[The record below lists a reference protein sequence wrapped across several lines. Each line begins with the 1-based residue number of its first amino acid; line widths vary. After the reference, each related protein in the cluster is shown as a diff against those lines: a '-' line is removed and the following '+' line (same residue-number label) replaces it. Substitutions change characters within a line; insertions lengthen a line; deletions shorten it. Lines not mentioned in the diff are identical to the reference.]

1 MSVRLGTGEGS
12 LRVLVLNWQDR
23 ENPQA
28 GGAEAHLHET
38 FGRLVQRGWSV
49 TLVASGWAGAPS
61 RAVVDG
67 IEVHRVG
74 GRHTYPFR
82 VAPYV
87 LKTFPSGSF
96 DRVVEDLNKVPI
108 FAPTWVGVPTTLLV
122 HHLFGA
128 TAFQEASWPVAL
140 ATWGLERPIPH
151 LYRGVPTIAVSAST
165 RLDLVKRGL
174 PDAQISVIP
183 NGIDLAHFSPGPP
196 DARDPEP
203 TLVYLG
209 RLRRYKRVDLLISAV
224 ALLHA
229 RGIAVRLRIAG
240 RGDHRP
246 ALEAHVARSGLP
258 PEAVTFLGYIS
269 EAEKLQLLR
278 KSWIHLLT
286 SPKEGWGIANLEAA
300 GCGTPTVASDA
311 PGLRD
316 SVRHGETGFLV
327 PHGNVPALADAIA
340 TLVADPAL
348 RNQQGEAA
356 RRFALRYSWD
366 HTADAIALALAAGR
380 G

>member
-1 MSVRLGTGEGS
+1 M
-12 LRVLVLNWQDR
+12 RVLVLNWQDR

-38 FGRLVQRGWSV
+38 FGRLAARGWSI
-49 TLVASGWAGAPS
+49 TLVASGWKGAHA
-61 RAVVDG
+61 RATLDG

-74 GRHTYPFR
+74 GRHTYPLAVQPH
-82 VAPYV
+82 VARA
-87 LKTFPSGSF
+87 FPPRAF
-96 DRVVEDLNKVPI
+96 DVVVEDLNKVPV
-108 FAPTWVGVPTTLLV
+108 FAPTWAPAPTTLLV

-128 TAFQEASWPVAL
+128 TAFQEASWPIAL

-151 LYRGVPTIAVSAST
+151 LYRGVPTIAVSEST
-165 RLDLVKRGL
+165 RADLIARGL
-174 PDAQISVIP
+174 PAGQIEVIP
-183 NGIDLAHFSPGPP
+183 NGIDLAHFSPPAPGTP
-196 DARDPEP
+196 RDPEP

-224 ALLHA
+224 ARLHA
-229 RGIAVRLRIAG
+229 RGRPVRLKIAG
-240 RGDHRP
+240 RGEHRST
-246 ALEAHVARSGLP
+246 LEAQVAGSGLP
-258 PEAVTFLGYIS
+258 AGAVTFLGFIS
-269 EAEKLQLLR
+269 EADKLELLR
-278 KSWIHLLT
+278 RSWIHCLT

-327 PHGNVPALADAIA
+327 PHGNVEALADALEGLI
-340 TLVADPAL
+340 VDGSL
-348 RNQQGEAA
+348 RERLGAGA
-356 RRFALRYSWD
+356 RRFALGFSWD
-366 HTADAIALALAAGR
+366 HSADAMARALTAGLALSRGR